1 MKYLPQKDTVKRQSQ
16 DTNTGSF
23 IPDSACKPAHPQ
35 DSAYLAYIL
44 CEASFTFPRWI

>member
-1 MKYLPQKDTVKRQSQ
+1 MKYLPQEDTVKRQSQ

-23 IPDSACKPAHPQ
+23 IPACAQ

-44 CEASFTFPRWI
+44 CEASFVFPRWI